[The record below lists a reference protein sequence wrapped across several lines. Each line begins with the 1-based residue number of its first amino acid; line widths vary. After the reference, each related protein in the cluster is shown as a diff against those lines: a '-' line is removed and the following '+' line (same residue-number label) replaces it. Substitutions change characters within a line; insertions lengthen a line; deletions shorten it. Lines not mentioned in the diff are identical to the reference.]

1 LVLGK
6 LARVLDRAFFRP
18 DSLHPDVVTLL
29 ALAGPVIAGLI
40 LFRLPAFELL
50 GIAIGIGGAVH
61 FGARLLRVKLET
73 SPMLVALVGVALC
86 GPLSPL
92 VWPALI
98 ALTAAVLEVAR
109 SHYWP
114 QARIHTG
121 VVAYALAYLAG
132 GGAMAAYQRP
142 GSPRMFPEPIAQ
154 WSQFY
159 GGATHFIEP
168 MTLYVGNVAGPVFA
182 TSLLAVVIGIAWLWY
197 ARRLSLLAATSFLT
211 AGVVMAAALGYDP
224 VFQLDSGPAW
234 FVVGFA
240 LCDRRMLPEQP
251 LARPLMAAAAGIVGV
266 GLRAAHFYIE
276 ALFLAIAAIE
286 VIYLVV
292 ELVAFATWRLLRLNR
307 RRPLAGT
314 ESVSA

>member
-1 LVLGK
+1 M

-18 DSLHPDVVTLL
+18 DSLHPDLVTSL
-29 ALAGPVIAGLI
+29 ALAGPVTAGLI
-40 LFRLPAFELL
+40 LFGQPALEFL
-50 GIAIGIGGAVH
+50 AMAVGIGGAVH
-61 FGARLLRVKLET
+61 VGARLLKIKLET

-86 GPLSPL
+86 GPLSPPA
-92 VWPALI
+92 WPALI

-114 QARIHTG
+114 GARIHTG
-121 VVAYALAYLAG
+121 VVAYAAMYLAA

-142 GSPRMFPEPIAQ
+142 GSGRMFPEPIAQ

-159 GGATHFIEP
+159 GGSTHFIEP
-168 MTLYVGNVAGPVFA
+168 ITLYVGNVAGPVFA
-182 TSLLAVVIGIAWLWY
+182 TSLLAVVIGMAWLWY

-240 LCDRRMLPEQP
+240 LCDRRVLPEQP
-251 LARPLMAAAAGIVGV
+251 LARPVMAAAAGIVGV
-266 GLRAAHFYIE
+266 GLRATHFYIE
-276 ALFLAIAAIE
+276 ALFLTVAAIE
-286 VIYLVV
+286 VIYLMV
-292 ELVAFATWRLLRLNR
+292 ELVAFSLWRMLRLSR

-314 ESVSA
+314 ESASA

>member
-6 LARVLDRAFFRP
+6 LAGVLDRAFFRP
-18 DSLHPDVVTLL
+18 ESLHPDTVTGL

-40 LFRLPAFELL
+40 LFRQPAFEFL
-50 GIAIGIGGAVH
+50 GMAIAIGGAVH
-61 FGARLLRVKLET
+61 LGAGFLRVKLET

-86 GPLSPL
+86 GPLSPP

-109 SHYWP
+109 SYYWP
-114 QARIHTG
+114 RARIHTG
-121 VVAYALAYLAG
+121 VVAYALAYLAA

-168 MTLYVGNVAGPVFA
+168 ITLYVGNVAGPVFA
-182 TSLLAVVIGIAWLWY
+182 TSLLAVVIGMAWLWY

-211 AGVVMAAALGYDP
+211 AGVLMAAALGYDP

-240 LCDRRMLPEQP
+240 LCDRRLLPEQP
-251 LARPLMAAAAGIVGV
+251 LARPLMAAAAGVIGV
-266 GLRAAHFYIE
+266 GLRAAHFYVE
-276 ALFLAIAAIE
+276 ALFLAVAAIE
-286 VIYLVV
+286 VIYLLL

-307 RRPLAGT
+307 RALAGT

>member
-6 LARVLDRAFFRP
+6 LARILDRAFFRP
-18 DSLHPDVVTLL
+18 DSLHPDLVTTL
-29 ALAGPVIAGLI
+29 ALAAPVTAGLI
-40 LFRLPAFELL
+40 LFRQPALEFL
-50 GIAIGIGGAVH
+50 GIAVLIGGAVH
-61 FGARLLRVKLET
+61 LGARLLKVKLET
-73 SPMLVALVGVALC
+73 SPILVALVGVALC
-86 GPLSPL
+86 GPLSPI
-92 VWPALI
+92 VWP
-98 ALTAAVLEVAR
+98 VLEVAR
-109 SHYWP
+109 NHYWP
-114 QARIHTG
+114 RARIHTG
-121 VVAYALAYLAG
+121 VVAYALLYLAA

-159 GGATHFIEP
+159 GGATHFLEP
-168 MTLYVGNVAGPVFA
+168 ITLYVGNVAGPVFA
-182 TSLLAVVIGIAWLWY
+182 TSLLAVVIGMAWLWY

-211 AGVVMAAALGYDP
+211 AGVVMAAALRYDP

-251 LARPLMAAAAGIVGV
+251 LARPVMAAAAGVIGV

-286 VIYLVV
+286 VIYLLV
-292 ELVAFATWRLLRLNR
+292 ELVAYATWRMLKLSR

>member
-1 LVLGK
+1 MLGK

-18 DSLHPDVVTLL
+18 DSLHPDLVTVL
-29 ALAGPVIAGLI
+29 ALGAPVIAGLI
-40 LFRLPAFELL
+40 LFGQPAFVFL
-50 GIAIGIGGAVH
+50 AMAVGIGGAVH
-61 FGARLLRVKLET
+61 VGARLLGIRLET
-73 SPMLVALVGVALC
+73 SPVLVALVGVALC
-86 GPLSPL
+86 GPLSPP

-114 QARIHTG
+114 GARIHTG
-121 VVAYALAYLAG
+121 VVAYAAMYLAA

-142 GSPRMFPEPIAQ
+142 GSPRIFPEPIAQ
-154 WSQFY
+154 WSQYY

-168 MTLYVGNVAGPVFA
+168 ITLYVGNVAGPVFA
-182 TSLLAVVIGIAWLWY
+182 TSLLAVVIGMAWLWY
-197 ARRLSLLAATSFLT
+197 AKRLSLLAATSFLT

-240 LCDRRMLPEQP
+240 LCDRRVLPEQP
-251 LARPLMAAAAGIVGV
+251 LARPVMAAAAGIVGV
-266 GLRAAHFYIE
+266 GLRATHFYIE
-276 ALFLAIAAIE
+276 ALFLAVAAIE
-286 VIYLVV
+286 VIYLVF